1 MEVIKF
7 PIVIISSPR
16 SGSTPLAFELKNK
29 HNVEL
34 FNEPFTEH
42 SSKSEPNDE
51 EKTRLMSLL
60 KNNDSRFILKIHLDD
75 LKFYP
80 EEIIKLIETH
90 NCHLIR
96 IRRKDIVK
104 QCISLYIEL
113 ERNIWGYYKDFIDQK
128 KIDSLT
134 STVIP
139 INFNMLKHSL
149 KRIVKVNDELNKLNY
164 KFDQDVWY
172 EDLSFD
178 DTFIVTP
185 KPNNYDIIK
194 EKVET
199 LIKYGVLK

>member
-1 MEVIKF
+1 MIKF

-34 FNEPFTEH
+34 FNEPFSQH

-51 EKTRLMSLL
+51 EKTRLISLL

-96 IRRKDIVK
+96 IRRRDIVK
-104 QCISLYIEL
+104 QCVSLYIEL
-113 ERNIWGYYKDFIDQK
+113 QRNIWGYYKDFINQK
-128 KIDSLT
+128 EIDSLT
-134 STVIP
+134 DTSLP
-139 INFNMLKHSL
+139 INQSMIKHCV
-149 KRIVKVNDELNKLNY
+149 KRITKVNGELNSLSY
-164 KFDQDVWY
+164 VFDQDVWY
-172 EDLSFD
+172 EDLVFD
-178 DTFIVTP
+178 ETFIITP

-194 EKVET
+194 EKIEKI
-199 LIKYGVLK
+199 L

>member
-1 MEVIKF
+1 MQEIRF

-16 SGSTPLAFELKNK
+16 SGSTPLAFDLKHK

-34 FNEPFTEH
+34 FNEPYSQH
-42 SSKSEPNDE
+42 SSKSEPNNE

-96 IRRKDIVK
+96 IRRRDIVK
-104 QCISLYIEL
+104 QCTSLYIEFQ
-113 ERNIWGYYKDFIDQK
+113 RNIWGYYKDFTSKTEIDT
-128 KIDSLT
+128 LT
-134 STVIP
+134 NTDVP
-139 INFNMLKHSL
+139 INQFTIEHSV
-149 KRIVKVNDELNKLNY
+149 KRIIKVNDELNSLSY
-164 KFDQDVWY
+164 TIDQDVWY
-172 EDLSFD
+172 EDLFFD

-185 KPNNYDIIK
+185 KPNNYDTIK
-194 EKVET
+194 EKIET
-199 LIKYGVLK
+199 LIKNGI

>member
-1 MEVIKF
+1 MMIKF

-34 FNEPFTEH
+34 FNEPFSQH

-51 EKTRLMSLL
+51 EKTRLISLL

-96 IRRKDIVK
+96 IRRRDIVK
-104 QCISLYIEL
+104 QCVSLYIEL
-113 ERNIWGYYKDFIDQK
+113 QRNIWGYYKDFINQK
-128 KIDSLT
+128 EIDSLT
-134 STVIP
+134 DTSLP
-139 INFNMLKHSL
+139 INQSMIKHCV
-149 KRIVKVNDELNKLNY
+149 KRITKVNGELNSLSY
-164 KFDQDVWY
+164 VFDQDVWY
-172 EDLSFD
+172 EDLVFD
-178 DTFIVTP
+178 ETFIITP

-194 EKVET
+194 EKIEKI
-199 LIKYGVLK
+199 L